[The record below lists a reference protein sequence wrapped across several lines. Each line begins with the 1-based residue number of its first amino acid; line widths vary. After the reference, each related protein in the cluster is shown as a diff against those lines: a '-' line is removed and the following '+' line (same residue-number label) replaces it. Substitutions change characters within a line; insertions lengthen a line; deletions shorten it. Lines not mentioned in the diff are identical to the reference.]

1 MPALHFSYSHTKGW
15 SWCDLSRWSKTL
27 HSWSSVNEY
36 TPEEKQDLKKKT
48 PPFRLSTS
56 WSYASMHPSSC
67 HVHHISPD
75 SYETLLS
82 MIAVGSSA
90 ITCSL
95 KTANHLWESQMLQM
109 RRMLQRC
116 YMFENADV
124 RHTWCTGSM
133 EGCHTSRNM
142 HLATAA
148 MSREAKKCSHKGAT
162 QSLCCTGNFSLAK
175 NAQEEAETETWS
187 FN

>member
-1 MPALHFSYSHTKGW
+1 MS
-15 SWCDLSRWSKTL
+15 TL
-27 HSWSSVNEY
+27 QKKN
-36 TPEEKQDLKKKT
+36 KIFIFFKKT
-48 PPFRLSTS
+48 PFRLSTL
-56 WSYASMHPSSC
+56 WSYASVHPSSC
-67 HVHHISPD
+67 RLHHICPD

-124 RHTWCTGSM
+124 PHTQWTSSV
-133 EGCHTSRNM
+133 EDCHTSRNM

-148 MSREAKKCSHKGAT
+148 ISREAKKCSHKGAM

-175 NAQEEAETETWS
+175 NAQEKAETET
-187 FN
+187 